1 MQRFTK
7 NIAII
12 TLVGLVGILL
22 IACNGGSTAPNAS
35 ETSATVNGQ
44 PILLSEVDNAL
55 NLQMHGQQNQ
65 LSPLELA
72 QARLQILDT
81 LIQKEVLLQRAKKE
95 NLVPT
100 EDEINQEV
108 NNQMQQSG
116 MTQDKF
122 NEQLKANNLTP
133 VTFREETRKGLAIK
147 KLQDKVTGAV
157 QPPSDKEVTDFYE
170 ANKAQFV
177 NPRGV
182 SLAEI
187 SVNPDVVPGMQD
199 DAKSEPEAKQ
209 KIDLVYQQLKAG
221 ADFATVARARSEDQY
236 GTNGGDLGFAT
247 EQKLKETGFAADL
260 IAKFFALEVGSFTE
274 PVQVNNSWYIFKLQA
289 KQLQAENVTLES
301 PNVRQQI
308 IDAIVNQRKQL
319 LNAALLATVMNEARI
334 NNFLAEKMLANP
346 NNLSGVRPA
355 GAATPAPSATPAPAA
370 SPAASP
376 ATTTP
381 AAKPSPAAAKPSP
394 AAAKPAGK

>member
-12 TLVGLVGILL
+12 ALVGLVGILL

-95 NLVPT
+95 NLIPT

-116 MTQDKF
+116 MTQEKF

-133 VTFREETRKGLAIK
+133 VTFREETR
-147 KLQDKVTGAV
+147 
-157 QPPSDKEVTDFYE
+157 
-170 ANKAQFV
+170 
-177 NPRGV
+177 
-182 SLAEI
+182 
-187 SVNPDVVPGMQD
+187 
-199 DAKSEPEAKQ
+199 
-209 KIDLVYQQLKAG
+209 
-221 ADFATVARARSEDQY
+221 
-236 GTNGGDLGFAT
+236 
-247 EQKLKETGFAADL
+247 
-260 IAKFFALEVGSFTE
+260 
-274 PVQVNNSWYIFKLQA
+274 
-289 KQLQAENVTLES
+289 
-301 PNVRQQI
+301 
-308 IDAIVNQRKQL
+308 
-319 LNAALLATVMNEARI
+319 
-334 NNFLAEKMLANP
+334 
-346 NNLSGVRPA
+346 
-355 GAATPAPSATPAPAA
+355 
-370 SPAASP
+370 
-376 ATTTP
+376 
-381 AAKPSPAAAKPSP
+381 
-394 AAAKPAGK
+394 